1 MQTPRTLLQVLQ
13 RQLQS
18 APDALA
24 LSDNG
29 RDYSYADLDDLSRR
43 AATWL
48 RAQGIGK
55 GDKVAVWLVNRVE
68 WLALLFGTTRI
79 GATMVVVNPR
89 YSTIELQHILGQ
101 SQASLLIFEPSFRKI
116 DFLAQF
122 QQVDPDAIP
131 MLERIAVLGA
141 SDMLSQ
147 GLLGRDIV
155 PFNLNCAAD
164 PELPDDCSADDLA
177 VLFATSGTTKLP
189 KLVMHTHGSLAYHT
203 SRLSPAFSFDA
214 PGARFIA
221 ALPFCGVFGLNPVLA
236 SIYGGAP
243 ISIMETFDGHRAAEI
258 IRQDQITHI
267 FAFDEAFYQILK
279 HTEEDRPFAQI
290 RLMGYAA
297 LQSGGVELAHKLADQ
312 GVPIFGMF
320 GTSEVN
326 ALFSKQPDCLPVGQ
340 RIQGGGYPVSGA
352 DASVRVRDPD
362 SGELVATGER
372 GLIEIRAPSNF
383 AGYFHNPEATAE
395 AVDIE
400 GYYNTGDIGYMR
412 EDGSFVYE
420 TRLGDIMRLSGFL
433 VNPSEIEDMLS
444 GIDGVEDSQVIGVE
458 IDGKPRCV
466 AFVIADK
473 SPASADQIIADAG
486 KRMARYK
493 VPSRVWFLVAFPVT
507 PSANG
512 TKIQRAKMRQMAI
525 ENLEGE
531 SRNT

>member
-1 MQTPRTLLQVLQ
+1 METPKTLVQVLQ
-13 RQLQS
+13 RQLKQ

-29 RDYSYADLDDLSRR
+29 RTYSYTDLDTLSRK

-55 GDKVAVWLVNRVE
+55 GDRVAVWLVNRVE
-68 WLALLFGTTRI
+68 WLALLFGITRI

-89 YSTIELQHILGQ
+89 YSTVELQHILSQ
-101 SQASLLIFEPSFRKI
+101 SQARLLIFEPSFRKI
-116 DFLAQF
+116 DFLAQV
-122 QQVDPDAIP
+122 QQVDPGEIP
-131 MLERIAVLGA
+131 ELERIAVLGKG
-141 SDMLSQ
+141 DMLSK
-147 GLLGRDIV
+147 GLHGRDIV
-155 PFNLNCAAD
+155 PFDIDIAAD
-164 PELPDDCSADDLA
+164 PALRDDCAPDALA

-203 SRLSPAFSFDA
+203 GHLSKAFAFNVQ
-214 PGARFIA
+214 GARCIA

-243 ISIMETFDGHRAAEI
+243 VSILETFDGKGAAEI
-258 IRQDQITHI
+258 IQRDQITHI
-267 FAFDEAFYQILK
+267 FAFDEAFHQILK
-279 HTEEDRPFAQI
+279 HTDQERPFSLI

-297 LQSGGVELAHKLADQ
+297 LQSGGVELARKLADQ

-320 GTSEVN
+320 GASEVN
-326 ALFSKQPDCLPVGQ
+326 ALFSKQPQNLPIDQ
-340 RIQGGGYPVSGA
+340 RIQGGGMPVSG
-352 DASVRVRDPD
+352 DNVSVRVRDPD
-362 SGELVATGER
+362 SGKLVATGER
-372 GLIEIRAPSNF
+372 GLIEIRGPSNF
-383 AGYFHNPEATAE
+383 AGYFRNPKATAE
-395 AVDIE
+395 AIDSE
-400 GYYNTGDIGYMR
+400 GYYNTGDIGFMR

-420 TRLGDIMRLSGFL
+420 ARLGDVMRLSGFL

-473 SPASADQIIADAG
+473 NPTSAEQITMDAG
-486 KRMARYK
+486 KLMARYK
-493 VPSRVWFLVAFPVT
+493 VPSRVWFLDDFPIT

-525 ENLEGE
+525 ENLERGDK
-531 SRNT
+531 

>member
-1 MQTPRTLLQVLQ
+1 MQVLQ
-13 RQLQS
+13 RQVQS

-29 RDYSYADLDDLSRR
+29 RQYSYGDLDDLSRR

-68 WLALLFGTTRI
+68 WLALLFGVTRI

-89 YSTIELQHILGQ
+89 YSTVELQHILGQ
-101 SQASLLIFEPSFRKI
+101 SQARLLIFEPGFRKI

-122 QQVDPDAIP
+122 QQIDPDVIP
-131 MLERIAVLGA
+131 ALERIAVLGEGG
-141 SDMLSQ
+141 MLSQ
-147 GLLGRDIV
+147 GLHGRDIV
-155 PFNLNCAAD
+155 AFDLDKAAD
-164 PELPDDCSADDLA
+164 PELADDCSAGDLA

-203 SRLSPAFSFDA
+203 GQLTRGFSFDA

-243 ISIMETFDGHRAAEI
+243 ISILETFDGKRAAEI
-258 IRQDQITHI
+258 IQHDKITHI
-267 FAFDEAFYQILK
+267 FAFDEAFHQILK
-279 HTEEDRPFAQI
+279 HTTQDRPFALI

-297 LQSGGVELAHKLADQ
+297 LQSAGVELAHKLAGQ

-320 GTSEVN
+320 GASEVN
-326 ALFSKQPDCLPVGQ
+326 ALFSRQPDSLPVDQ
-340 RIQGGGYPVSGA
+340 RIQGGGIPVSGA
-352 DASVRVRDPD
+352 AVSVRVRDPD
-362 SGELVATGER
+362 SGELAATGER

-383 AGYFHNPEATAE
+383 SGYFRNPEATAK
-395 AVDIE
+395 AIDAE
-400 GYYNTGDIGYMR
+400 GYYDTGDIGYLR
-412 EDGSFVYE
+412 DDGSFVYE
-420 TRLGDIMRLSGFL
+420 TRLGDVMRLSGFL

-444 GIDGVEDSQVIGVE
+444 GIDGVEDSQVIGVR
-458 IDGKPRCV
+458 IDGRPRCV
-466 AFVIADK
+466 AFVIADEAPAGNT
-473 SPASADQIIADAG
+473 PASADQIIADAT
-486 KRMARYK
+486 KLMARYK
-493 VPSRVWFLVAFPVT
+493 VPSRVWFLDAFPVT

-525 ENLEGE
+525 ENLKRENQE
-531 SRNT
+531 S